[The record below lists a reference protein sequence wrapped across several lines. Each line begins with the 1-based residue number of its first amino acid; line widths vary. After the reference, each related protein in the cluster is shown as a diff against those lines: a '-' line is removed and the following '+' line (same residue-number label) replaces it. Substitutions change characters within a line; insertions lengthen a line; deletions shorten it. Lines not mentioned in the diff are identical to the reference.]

1 MCVPCNQTAC
11 ELETVGADIPLSQGD
26 LAGASF
32 HKQSNVALEFVS
44 RPLCGAWLSAGSSE

>member
-11 ELETVGADIPLSQGD
+11 ELGTVGADIPLSQGD